1 MVGTLVAELPLG
13 ALSCLEGLVVRTG
26 ARCSGPVQ
34 RPDALGGE
42 RGEGYSCGPRE
53 ITVASGYRPASRSQ
67 AQGRPGP
74 DEGVFGVR
82 WAVDEVPRLERSF
95 LALDQEHALA
105 GENQEV
111 LLVRFAV
118 IPATR
123 LPDVL
128 LLSLDLADGRVLP
141 VPEPARRMARSSI
154 LSGNLQKGA
163 V

>member
-1 MVGTLVAELPLG
+1 MRITHGHVA
-13 ALSCLEGLVVRTG
+13 
-26 ARCSGPVQ
+26 
-34 RPDALGGE
+34 
-42 RGEGYSCGPRE
+42 
-53 ITVASGYRPASRSQ
+53 
-67 AQGRPGP
+67 GP
-74 DEGVFGVR
+74 DEGVFGCSVGSGR
-82 WAVDEVPRLERSF
+82 SPRLERSL

-105 GENQEV
+105 GETQEA

-128 LLSLDLADGRVLP
+128 LLSLDLAHDRVLP
-141 VPEPARRMARSSI
+141 VPEPAGRMARSSI

>member
-1 MVGTLVAELPLG
+1 
-13 ALSCLEGLVVRTG
+13 
-26 ARCSGPVQ
+26 
-34 RPDALGGE
+34 
-42 RGEGYSCGPRE
+42 
-53 ITVASGYRPASRSQ
+53 
-67 AQGRPGP
+67 
-74 DEGVFGVR
+74 
-82 WAVDEVPRLERSF
+82 VDEVPLLERSL

-118 IPATR
+118 VPATR

-128 LLSLDLADGRVLP
+128 LLSLDLADGRALP
-141 VPEPARRMARSSI
+141 VPEPAGRMARSSI

>member
-1 MVGTLVAELPLG
+1 
-13 ALSCLEGLVVRTG
+13 VRTG
-26 ARCSGPVQ
+26 ARCSGPVH

-67 AQGRPGP
+67 AQDRP
-74 DEGVFGVR
+74 V
-82 WAVDEVPRLERSF
+82 
-95 LALDQEHALA
+95 QLA
-105 GENQEV
+105 GGPSCH
-111 LLVRFAV
+111 FGKGAYASAG
-118 IPATR
+118 PATR

-141 VPEPARRMARSSI
+141 VPEPAGRMARSSI